1 MDKRNL
7 TRTLLLLLLCLVG
20 IPALIVLC
28 LTQWGNRRHLIVSG
42 IVLAVTMLPFFL
54 RFERKRPQAR
64 ELVLLAVLIAMGIA
78 ARQLFVWLPQGKPVS
93 AIVLVIG
100 AALGAESGFLT
111 GAAIAFFSN
120 FLFTQGPWTP
130 WQMAA
135 FGALGLVSG
144 LIFHHEWFSLRRPWA
159 RLLFALFGALAVMTL
174 YGGLVDGSTLMM
186 LGDRLSWESAA
197 TVYAL
202 AVPYNL
208 IHAGATAVFLFLG
221 GPLLLRVLQRIQ
233 VKYGLYEQKTAL

>member
-1 MDKRNL
+1 MDKRKVI
-7 TRTLLLLLLCLVG
+7 RTLLLLALCLAG

-28 LTQWGNRRHLIVSG
+28 LTQWGNRRHLIVSAL
-42 IVLAVTMLPFFL
+42 VLIVTMLPFFL
-54 RFERKRPQAR
+54 RWEHKKPQAR
-64 ELVLLAVLIAMGIA
+64 ELVLLAVLTAMGIA
-78 ARQLFVWLPQGKPVS
+78 ARQLFVWLPQGKPVA
-93 AIVLVIG
+93 AIVLVVG

-144 LIFHHEWFSLRRPWA
+144 LLFAGREKAPGRF
-159 RLLFALFGALAVMTL
+159 LFALFGGAAVMLL

-186 LGDRLSWESAA
+186 LGDRLSVENVV
-197 TVYAL
+197 TVYTL
-202 AVPYNL
+202 AIPYNL
-208 IHAGATAVFLFLG
+208 IHAGATVVFLVIG
-221 GPLLLRVLQRIQ
+221 GPLLFRTLTRIRR
-233 VKYGLYEQKTAL
+233 KYGLYESKTAL